1 MTVLALQIPLRDRR
15 SRAPELTR
23 RRFGLHVRDDRSSTM
38 VPPLP
43 TDLKALKASIES
55 GTYIVD
61 TTKVADVIVQRLLD
75 GRSIR

>member
-1 MTVLALQIPLRDRR
+1 
-15 SRAPELTR
+15 
-23 RRFGLHVRDDRSSTM
+23 M

-55 GTYIVD
+55 GTYVVEA
-61 TTKVADVIVQRLLD
+61 TKVADAIVQRLLD